1 MNQLSST
8 GILSSKYDARLD
20 YHISMYDNLPYQRD
34 SDYCNA
40 EKLALESGH
49 IIKYYLCKNQQKQF
63 LVNNHDDEIEE
74 ILAGIESR
82 ERSRKQTIE
91 TEVLEEP
98 QQTGITPEQIQT
110 LLEDNN
116 TPDTEDAEEE
126 IPANTANSF
135 EGVDDW

>member
-8 GILSSKYDARLD
+8 EILSSKYDSHLD

-49 IIKYYLCKNQQKQF
+49 IIKYYLCKNKQEQF
-63 LVNNHDDEIEE
+63 IINNHDDEIEK
-74 ILAGIESR
+74 ILAVIETR
-82 ERSRKQTIE
+82 ERSRKQTVE

-110 LLEDNN
+110 LLEDNDTQN
-116 TPDTEDAEEE
+116 TEDSEEE
-126 IPANTANSF
+126 IPANAVNSF
-135 EGVDDW
+135 EGIEDW